1 MLLALSLGLRGL
13 WSSRLNSLCGVEGG
27 RVLWWQ
33 VELEGCRR
41 VRFVCVV
48 VVCECLSV
56 TVCPVSVRCRGAP
69 LSRLFTI
76 FRELDSTVTTT
87 NDL

>member
-48 VVCECLSV
+48 VVCVQNEIGCVPREERSV
-56 TVCPVSVRCRGAP
+56 TH
-69 LSRLFTI
+69 
-76 FRELDSTVTTT
+76 
-87 NDL
+87 